1 MIVLSLSIP
10 FIPVGIST
18 LQRPIMTDKQQ
29 LPIINAQNRVA
40 KSRLFSI
47 EQLDLTFSNGE
58 QRQYER
64 MLGSGSGAVMIVPM
78 LDANTMLLVREY
90 CAGTHSYELGF
101 PKGLIDKGELA
112 PEAANRE
119 LKEEIGYGAQ
129 QLTSI
134 RDVMMAPAFFNAKMT
149 IFLAQD
155 LYQEKLEGDEP
166 EPLAVVPWKLDDYQA
181 LLDEPNF
188 NEARS
193 VAALMLIKDYFFKQ
207 ATGNSNK
214 SNQFRE
220 SL

>member
-90 CAGTHSYELGF
+90 CAGTHSYELGS
-101 PKGLIDKGELA
+101 PKGLIDKGEL
-112 PEAANRE
+112 
-119 LKEEIGYGAQ
+119 G
-129 QLTSI
+129 
-134 RDVMMAPAFFNAKMT
+134 
-149 IFLAQD
+149 
-155 LYQEKLEGDEP
+155 KL
-166 EPLAVVPWKLDDYQA
+166 V
-181 LLDEPNF
+181 
-188 NEARS
+188 
-193 VAALMLIKDYFFKQ
+193 IKRFI
-207 ATGNSNK
+207 
-214 SNQFRE
+214 
-220 SL
+220 